1 MISGVLPLYYATL
14 CGFYDL
20 AKRLIARNPEHVNAM
35 GGQMVTPLVAALSRN
50 HFRVA
55 DLLHQHGADV
65 SVRGKSQ
72 TTPLHEASFAGLV
85 DVVVW
90 LLDHGVA

>member
-1 MISGVLPLYYATL
+1 
-14 CGFYDL
+14 
-20 AKRLIARNPEHVNAM
+20 
-35 GGQMVTPLVAALSRN
+35 MVTPLVAALSRN

-55 DLLHQHGADV
+55 DLLHQHGAGV
-65 SVRGKSQ
+65 CVRSKSQ

-90 LLDHGVA
+90 LLDHGADVVTRNFPPHMACEYGRLETCRVLLERDADINESG